1 MLKFL
6 RPSKNK
12 TQGGPDPA
20 ASTLNRLSISPELP
34 ITIRLINELPEN
46 AKQRIYRSLIPRE
59 LLSKFGIDPITWK
72 GPDNEK
78 YVTLKA
84 KSGGIDVYLEARSP
98 FDPDDPFFAIELAD
112 NQFNRMD
119 LNLLILSDPNGQRFA
134 TDVDG
139 EGRATLFGTMRRN
152 LVAEEK
158 AALAGLA
165 PGQIRRGLRGSAE
178 VLHQLDTFLN
188 VLGHRSLSLEPLTY
202 SSAWLFERRGYAYIQ
217 GHQLMDQIHREFQ
230 PGGLLH
236 TALDE
241 SSPFRSAD
249 QWQTV
254 RGRAWAIHDGILDA
268 IGANWDGFRMVR
280 QVGHRANVNTFPDAV
295 Y

>member
-1 MLKFL
+1 MLKYL
-6 RPSKNK
+6 RPSKNI
-12 TQGGPDPA
+12 TQGEPDPA
-20 ASTLNRLSISPELP
+20 ASTLKRLSISPELP
-34 ITIRLINELPEN
+34 ITIRLINELPDN

-72 GPDNEK
+72 GPDNER

-84 KSGGIDVYLEARSP
+84 ETGGIDVYLEARSP
-98 FDPDDPFFAIELAD
+98 FDPEDPFFAIELSD
-112 NQFNRMD
+112 NKFNRMD

-134 TDVDG
+134 TDIDG

-236 TALDE
+236 AALDE
-241 SSPFRSAD
+241 SSPFRTAD

-254 RGRAWAIHDGILDA
+254 RGRAWAIHDGILEVL
-268 IGANWDGFRMVR
+268 GANWDGLRMVR